1 MPKHRF
7 PEAEQRLFHRVFVC
21 MKCGAKNK
29 GDLIKVR
36 AGKVKCRKCKSKRL
50 RPIRKEHKT

>member
-21 MKCGAKNK
+21 MKCGAKIRS
-29 GDLIKVR
+29 DLIKVR
-36 AGKVKCRKCKSKRL
+36 SGKIKCRKCKSKRL
-50 RPIRKEHKT
+50 RPIHKEHKV

>member
-21 MKCGAKNK
+21 MKCGAKIRA
-29 GDLIKVR
+29 DLIKVR
-36 AGKVKCRKCKSKRL
+36 AGKSKCRRCKSKKL
-50 RPIRKEHKT
+50 RPIHKEHKV